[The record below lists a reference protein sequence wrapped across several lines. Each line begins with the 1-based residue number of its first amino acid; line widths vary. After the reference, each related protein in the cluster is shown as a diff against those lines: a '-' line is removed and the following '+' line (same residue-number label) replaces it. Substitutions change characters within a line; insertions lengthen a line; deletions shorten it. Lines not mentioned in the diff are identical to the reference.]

1 MNLAVAPR
9 VSILDLPMFRRLNFL
24 GRVGLTIVCAAVM
37 LCARDG
43 AKAATLTM
51 KRLEKSDFGKLP
63 DGSTAHLFT
72 MRNSKGMTVKA
83 TDYGCI
89 ITEILVPDRNGKIG
103 DVVLGFDNLDQY
115 LKGHPF
121 FGAIAGRYANRIAE
135 GKFSLDGK
143 EYTLATN
150 NGKNHLHGGK
160 VGFDKKL
167 WTAEEL
173 QSIPDRAAGE
183 FRY

>member
-1 MNLAVAPR
+1 
-9 VSILDLPMFRRLNFL
+9 
-24 GRVGLTIVCAAVM
+24 M
-37 LCARDG
+37 LCAQDG

-51 KRLEKSDFGKLP
+51 KRLEKFDFGRLP
-63 DGSTAHLFT
+63 DGSTAHRFT
-72 MRNSKGMTVKA
+72 MRNSKGMTIKA

-89 ITEILVPDRNGKIG
+89 ITEILVPDKNGKIG

-121 FGAIAGRYANRIAE
+121 FGAIAGRYANRIARA
-135 GKFSLDGK
+135 KCSLDGK
-143 EYTLATN
+143 EYTLAAN

-167 WTAEEL
+167 WNATDVSSANN
-173 QSIPDRAAGE
+173 ATVE
-183 FRY
+183 FRYTSKDMEEGYPGNLA